1 MPALK
6 STPVRLQVFH
16 QSHATFP
23 GLIQDVS
30 AMRHSGARR
39 CIMSLLASCVSW
51 VTTCTPRIGLF
62 PCGTP
67 VGAEVGGIVG
77 LADNVG
83 TFGRD
88 EVQAVIASD
97 DCFQWIGGEFCLH
110 SVGHLWVGSEEHAG
124 IVGQSGFHNDGFL
137 SVLQFYHQRSNGKRV
152 FVHAREGGLIVVG
165 LEGVAVTLA
174 GAIVV
179 NIGHESVVIAVEV
192 ELGNLV
198 LHAVRKQN
206 DRRLRRRR
214 RGTVCYSRYGI
225 SA

>member
-1 MPALK
+1 MTAF
-6 STPVRLQVFH
+6 V
-16 QSHATFP
+16 
-23 GLIQDVS
+23 
-30 AMRHSGARR
+30 
-39 CIMSLLASCVSW
+39 
-51 VTTCTPRIGLF
+51 
-62 PCGTP
+62 
-67 VGAEVGGIVG
+67 
-77 LADNVG
+77 
-83 TFGRD
+83 
-88 EVQAVIASD
+88 
-97 DCFQWIGGEFCLH
+97 
-110 SVGHLWVGSEEHAG
+110 
-124 IVGQSGFHNDGFL
+124 

-198 LHAVRKQN
+198 LHAEGLRSSEQN